1 MAETATVAA
10 PNAGAPAAAAKPAMQ
25 QIKGVVKQ
33 VNRARIA
40 VRELNVFSTH
50 R

>member
-33 VNRARIA
+33 VNTGDYI
-40 VRELNVFSTH
+40 EQYCLLK
-50 R
+50 

>member
-1 MAETATVAA
+1 MAETATVAV

-33 VNRARIA
+33 VN
-40 VRELNVFSTH
+40 TGD
-50 R
+50 